1 MIYTTIPERHQIVKN
16 QGFKLLNQ
24 KKKKK
29 KRYDFN
35 IGTILSFK
43 PSLSFPIS
51 KVPELL

>member
-16 QGFKLLNQ
+16 QGFKLLSQ
-24 KKKKK
+24 KKRK
-29 KRYDFN
+29 KRNDFN

-51 KVPELL
+51 KVSELL